1 MIALIMAGGIGSRF
15 WPLSRKSR
23 PKQFL
28 NIVSDKSMIE
38 LTVDRLKPLIDI
50 KDVYVV
56 TSGNQKRL
64 VLESLPTLPPEN
76 VIVEPFGMNT
86 APCIALSNLYL
97 MKKYDKNETVVVLP
111 SDHLIQDEEKFRNYL
126 KLAEKGAKQDN
137 LVTFGIKPD
146 YPATGYGYIEADS
159 LLSNE
164 IYKVKKF
171 KEKPDLKTA
180 ESFLKKGNYFW
191 NSGMFIWKLDT
202 ITKIYAQYQPEMMQ
216 LIDEIS
222 KIWNTGSDDIA
233 TIYKKMPKLP
243 VDIAIMEKAEKKAVI
258 PVEFGWSDVG
268 SWEALYDILDK
279 DENGNILKTENI
291 TLSSKN
297 NLVMSKKFVS
307 MIGINNVA
315 LIETDNAILLVDIN
329 KTQDVKKIVD
339 ILKAEKRD
347 DLL

>member
-1 MIALIMAGGIGSRF
+1 MIALITAGGIGSRF

-38 LTVDRLKPLIDI
+38 LTVDRLKSLIDI
-50 KDVYVV
+50 KDIYVV
-56 TSGNQKRL
+56 TSGDQKRL
-64 VLESLPTLPPEN
+64 VLESLKDLPDEN

-97 MKKYDKNETVVVLP
+97 SKKYDKNETVVVLP
-111 SDHLIQDEEKFRNYL
+111 SDHLIQDEKKFRNYL
-126 KLAEKGAKQDN
+126 KLAEKGAQKDN

-146 YPATGYGYIEADS
+146 YPATGYGYIESGEMLFD
-159 LLSNE
+159 E
-164 IYKVKKF
+164 IYKVKRF

-180 ESFLKKGNYFW
+180 EGFIEQGNYFW

-202 ITKIYAQYQPEMMQ
+202 ITKMFEQYQPEIMQ
-216 LIDEIS
+216 LISEIS
-222 KIWNTGSDDIA
+222 TIWNNGSDDIIDVYA
-233 TIYKKMPKLP
+233 KMPKLP

-279 DENGNILKTENI
+279 DIDGNILKAENI
-291 TLSSKN
+291 TMYSKN

-307 MIGINNVA
+307 LIGINNVA
-315 LIETDNAILLVDIN
+315 LIETDNAILLVDIS

-339 ILKAEKRD
+339 VLKTQKRD

>member
-1 MIALIMAGGIGSRF
+1 MIALIMAGGVGSRF
-15 WPLSRKSR
+15 WPLSKKSR

-28 NIVSDKSMIE
+28 NIVGDKSMIK

-56 TSGNQKRL
+56 TSGEQKRL
-64 VLESLPTLPPEN
+64 VLENLPDLPAEN

-97 MKKYDKNETVVVLP
+97 SKKYNKNETVVVLP
-111 SDHLIQDEEKFRNYL
+111 SDHLIKDENKFRNYL
-126 KLAEKGAKQDN
+126 ELAEKGAKQDN

-159 LLSNE
+159 PLFDE
-164 IYKVKKF
+164 VYKVKSF

-180 ESFLKKGNYFW
+180 ESFIKQGNYFW

-202 ITKIYAQYQPEMMQ
+202 IIKIYAQYQPEIMK

-222 KIWNTGSDDIA
+222 KIWDAGDSDISLS
-233 TIYKKMPKLP
+233 YKKMPKLP
-243 VDIAIMEKAEKKAVI
+243 VDIAIMEKADKKAVI

-268 SWEALYDILDK
+268 SWEALYSILDK
-279 DENGNILKTENI
+279 DDNGNIIKGKNI
-291 TLSSKN
+291 TLESKN
-297 NLVMSKKFVS
+297 NLVVSNKFVS
-307 MIGINNVA
+307 LIGIENVA

-339 ILKAEKRD
+339 NLKLQKRD